1 MSHWYP
7 LNAVLTNRLGSK
19 ELLEVHL
26 FEKSKVIA
34 ATIRAA
40 SFSFFKLETFYF
52 VLRYSQLTMLW

>member
-7 LNAVLTNRLGSK
+7 PNAVLLTNRLGSK

-34 ATIRAA
+34 ATIHAA
-40 SFSFFKLETFYF
+40 SLSFFKLETFYF
-52 VLRYSQLTMLW
+52 VLRYSGLTML